1 MATTREMTIWC
12 DGPDECHRW
21 IQGAACRVRDE
32 AKQAG
37 WKRRRVITD
46 GKPAMVDLCPGCAR
60 NLAAAYHPHRSD
72 AP

>member
-1 MATTREMTIWC
+1 MA
-12 DGPDECHRW
+12 DECHRW

-37 WKRRRVITD
+37 WKRRRVTD
-46 GKPAMVDLCPGCAR
+46 SKPAMVICAGCAR